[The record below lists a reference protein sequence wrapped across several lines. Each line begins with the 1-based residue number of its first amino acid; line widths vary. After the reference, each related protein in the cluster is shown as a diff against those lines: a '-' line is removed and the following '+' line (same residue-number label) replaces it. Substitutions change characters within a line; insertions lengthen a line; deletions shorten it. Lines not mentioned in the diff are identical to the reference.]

1 MKRTILFASLFF
13 TLLVVAQ
20 TYKLQAQ
27 PENWPLTTWVGYT
40 FTSTAPIQDPND
52 IPNNQIEFDL
62 IYDATNSPYTIQF
75 AASTNMA
82 FFRLQVRNITQWTV
96 GTYLIFIANANGS
109 IIGKV
114 YLTLTGNAGSINV
127 DNGTTVVETGS
138 GGHNTN
144 MGGWARFGAVPNSPN
159 GYEYVD
165 FQIPLSTIYNS
176 LGITQSTPIKFY
188 VGTNTGGGN
197 INNINTD
204 WMTPSTNGV
213 PTSGD
218 FSALSWAT
226 VVGLQNGALPVE
238 LTSFTAHVKEG
249 TTQLKWRTATELD
262 NYGFEIQRSMKKDT
276 WEVLGFVQGHG
287 TSNSPRSY
295 SYEDRLPSTASGQI
309 SYRLRQI
316 DRDGTE
322 EYSPVVMVRL
332 NATVS
337 FGIAEAF
344 PNPFNPS
351 TTLSLNLTEDAAV
364 SVRLH
369 DVTGRAVL
377 TVLDNADLSAG
388 SHSVMLNASELPSG
402 RYMAVMTTGTQQ
414 SAYPVLLSK

>member
-1 MKRTILFASLFF
+1 MKRNILFASLAFAILVF
-13 TLLVVAQ
+13 TQ
-20 TYKLQAQ
+20 TFTLQAQ

-40 FTSTAPIQDPND
+40 YTSTAPIQDPTD
-52 IPNNQIEFDL
+52 IPDNQIEFDL

-82 FFRLQVRNITQWTV
+82 FFRLQVRDITKWTV
-96 GTYLIFIANANGS
+96 GTYLIFIANSSGT

-127 DNGTTVVETGS
+127 ANGTTTIETGQGS
-138 GGHNTN
+138 HNSN
-144 MGGWARFGAVPNSPN
+144 MNGWARFGGVPNST
-159 GYEYVD
+159 YEYVD
-165 FQIPLSTIYNS
+165 FQIPLSTIYTT
-176 LGITQSTPIKFY
+176 LGITQSTQIKFY

-204 WMTPSTNGV
+204 WMTPSTNGQ

-218 FSALSWAT
+218 FSTLSWAT
-226 VVGLQNGALPVE
+226 VNDLRNGALPVE

-249 TTQLKWRTATELD
+249 TTQLKWRTETELD
-262 NYGFEIQRSMKKDT
+262 NYGFEIQRSMKKDS
-276 WEVLGFVQGHG
+276 WEVVGFVQGHG

-295 SYEDRLPSTASGQI
+295 SYEDRLPNTASGQV

-322 EYSPVVMVRL
+322 EYSPLVMVRL
-332 NATVS
+332 NATVF
-337 FGIAEAF
+337 FGIADAF

-377 TVLDNADLSAG
+377 TVLDNSALSAG
-388 SHSVMLNASELPSG
+388 SHSVMLNAADLPSG
-402 RYMAVMTTGTQQ
+402 RYMAVMTTGTQH
-414 SAYPVLLSK
+414 SVYPVLLSK